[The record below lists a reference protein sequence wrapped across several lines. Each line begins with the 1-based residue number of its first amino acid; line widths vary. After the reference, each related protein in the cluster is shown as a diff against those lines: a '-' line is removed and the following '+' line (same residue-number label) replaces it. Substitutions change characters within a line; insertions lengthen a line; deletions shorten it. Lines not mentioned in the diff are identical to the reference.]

1 MKTTILIVDDLREN
15 LDHLAMVLSEA
26 GLEILEA
33 ESGTRALAIARTMH
47 PDAILIDIVMPGM
60 DGIVLCRSLK
70 AIPELAEIPILMITA
85 VAGEEQQVEAFS
97 GGAVGVLTRPLL
109 DAVLIA
115 NLLSVI
121 KQADDELAS
130 PKSES
135 DNGSAC
141 LVQSIMS
148 RDVARA
154 SRDSPLEDLA
164 KTMAERRLSCLLV
177 CHEGRPVGIVSE
189 RDIVGVL
196 ARSSSGEASIS
207 SMTAGDVM
215 SSPLVTVKERSTLG
229 MANFKVS
236 QHPIRRLPVVDERG
250 QLVGIVTQ
258 SDMVHALAHEVERRR
273 TKVNLEVAKRTAE
286 LEARV
291 KSLETGDKFKTEFL
305 AHMSHEIRTPMT
317 AVIGFA
323 ESLADSADA
332 DGEVAEAARTILESG
347 RYILELVNEILD
359 LSKIEAGKLELNF
372 RRASPFEIV
381 ESVAKLM
388 RDRAREKNLEL
399 SVEFE
404 GELPEWF
411 ETDAMR
417 LRQILINLTGN
428 AIKFTHRGMIRLGVQ
443 YRAGESPEARPCL
456 EFAILDTGIGISE
469 EQLNKLFKPFTQ
481 AEASTAA
488 EFGGTGLGLSIS
500 RDLARMLGG
509 DIVVSSEAGT
519 GTEFTV
525 RIELEAAS
533 EASLLSYEQYTANQK
548 SARTGADVDAEA
560 IPHIPYKLLLVEDT
574 RTNQIVIERLLRKA
588 GAEVE
593 IATNGQIAVEMAQ
606 AALANDEPYAVIL
619 MDTQMPVMDGREA
632 TRLLRSEGYD
642 LPIVALTASAMEK
655 DRRLCLEAGCD
666 DVATKPI
673 IRFELISTI
682 KTYADSKLRREAE
695 IERIARE
702 AESTRVESQ
711 RAPVESPQEVA
722 SLPDSEPQKLELT
735 DLEQDM
741 LGEIFNL
748 GLGVA
753 GAALS
758 EMTQEEVQLMAPRVA
773 FVERSEVARIL
784 EHELSSELSAVR
796 QDFRGSF
803 DGEAVLVFAQE
814 KILGLVSSVMGDAIP
829 SDLTQELEE
838 DVLAEAG
845 NIILGACMA
854 TFTDHLQLDLTPSVP
869 RVIYGS
875 GSHVLATEAASD
887 ASVLLVAID
896 FRIESREISGFVSF
910 ILDADATH
918 LLIAAVDAHIQRLG
932 LDF

>member
-1 MKTTILIVDDLREN
+1 MKPTILIVDDRREN

-33 ESGTRALAIARTMH
+33 ESGTRALAIAHTMH

-60 DGIVLCRSLK
+60 NGIVLCRSLK

-97 GGAVGVLTRPLL
+97 AGAVGVLTRPLL

-130 PKSES
+130 PKSEI

-236 QHPIRRLPVVDERG
+236 QHPIRRLPAVDERG

-323 ESLADSADA
+323 ESLADSAGA

-388 RDRAREKNLEL
+388 RDRARDKNLEL
-399 SVEFE
+399 SVEYE

-428 AIKFTHRGMIRLGVQ
+428 AIKFTHRGMIMLGVQ

-673 IRFELISTI
+673 IRLELISTI

-702 AESTRVESQ
+702 VESTR
-711 RAPVESPQEVA
+711 VESPQEVA
-722 SLPDSEPQKLELT
+722 SLPDPEPQKLELT

-773 FVERSEVARIL
+773 FVERGEVARIL

-887 ASVLLVAID
+887 TSVLLVAID

-910 ILDADATH
+910 ILDTEATH
-918 LLIAAVDAHIQRLG
+918 LLIAAVDAHIKRLG

>member
-1 MKTTILIVDDLREN
+1 MKPTILIVDDRREN

-33 ESGTRALAIARTMH
+33 ESGTRALAIAHTMH

-97 GGAVGVLTRPLL
+97 AGAVGVLTRPLL

-130 PKSES
+130 PKSEI

-236 QHPIRRLPVVDERG
+236 QHPIRRLPAVDERG

-323 ESLADSADA
+323 ESLADSAGA

-388 RDRAREKNLEL
+388 RDRARDKNLEL
-399 SVEFE
+399 SVEYE

-533 EASLLSYEQYTANQK
+533 EAPLLSYEQYTANQK

-673 IRFELISTI
+673 IRLELISTI

-702 AESTRVESQ
+702 VESTR
-711 RAPVESPQEVA
+711 VESPQEVA
-722 SLPDSEPQKLELT
+722 SLPDPEPQKLELT

-773 FVERSEVARIL
+773 FVERGEVARIL

-887 ASVLLVAID
+887 TSVLLVAID

-910 ILDADATH
+910 ILDTEATH
-918 LLIAAVDAHIQRLG
+918 LLIAAVDAHIKRLG